1 MEEMLSNLISI
12 TGNMNK
18 KLQDSIEELRLE
30 QKELRDEQKEMR
42 CESEKR
48 HHELLEKLN
57 TLQSDQD
64 YIWEK
69 SVRNE
74 REIARIKTHL
84 HQ

>member
-30 QKELRDEQKEMR
+30 QKELR